1 VLVPDPGCLYSID
14 FCGPW
19 ADWDAVGCT
28 DFARLAE
35 RTPICLSKFGQN
47 PPKYRQI
54 RFSPN
59 ILQKYWF
66 LTRDVYIQSVY
77 LALEL
82 IVVWKFALILP
93 TESRERSFT
102 SQNRARIRQ
111 GTAKPDFS
119 LISCKVL
126 VPDLGY
132 ACAIGFCGP
141 WVDCCAV
148 ACTCSAH
155 CVERTLVCLSKLGQ
169 NPSRYGKISYLAVLS
184 QDKRPTQ
191 G

>member
-1 VLVPDPGCLYSID
+1 MLVPDPGCLYSID

-19 ADWDAVGCT
+19 ADGDAVVCT
-28 DFARLAE
+28 DFARWVE

-132 ACAIGFCGP
+132 ACSIDFCGP
-141 WVDCCAV
+141 WMDRRAAV
-148 ACTCSAH
+148 RRDFVGW
-155 CVERTLVCLSKLGQ
+155 VERTSIYLSKLGQ
-169 NPSRYGKISYLAVLS
+169 NPPSTPK
-184 QDKRPTQ
+184 
-191 G
+191 